1 MHKIKIQFILLNCA
15 NCCLL
20 VILYNI
26 NASNYYSSIDI
37 RELRKSEMLLDKN
50 VIYQYVK
57 HLFLNKTFVTKTK
70 ILGNGQRPIS
80 LLMRPFKYS
89 KKVGRFGVF

>member
-1 MHKIKIQFILLNCA
+1 MFIE
-15 NCCLL
+15 
-20 VILYNI
+20 Y
-26 NASNYYSSIDI
+26 I

-70 ILGNGQRPIS
+70 ILGKIS
-80 LLMRPFKYS
+80 FY
-89 KKVGRFGVF
+89 